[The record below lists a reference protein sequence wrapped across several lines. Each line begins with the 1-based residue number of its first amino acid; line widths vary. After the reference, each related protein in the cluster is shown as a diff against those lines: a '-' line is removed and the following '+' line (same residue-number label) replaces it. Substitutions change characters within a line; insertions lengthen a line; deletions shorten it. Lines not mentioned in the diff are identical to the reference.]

1 MLVVAGVMAAL
12 STLGS
17 AQQDVERVTL
27 KFADASRPG
36 KLKVHLMNG
45 AITVKG
51 SNRSDVLIEARQRD
65 VSAREGRGV
74 GRGFGAGFGAANGR
88 GGRGAEADTTSTA
101 GLRKLTPSGSG
112 FTAEQENNEIVIAG
126 TPFGA
131 VDLDIQVPMRTN
143 LQIGTF
149 EGAITVDG
157 VEGEH
162 EVSSANGGITMT
174 KVAGAVVAHSMGGNM
189 VATLTRVLPDKPMAF
204 TSMSGKVDVTLP
216 ASVKATFKLRS
227 DMADVFTDFD
237 LQMQPRRAQSSGDSQ
252 RDGKYRIEVNRDI
265 LGTANGGGPE
275 FELRT
280 FSGNVYLRKG
290 Q

>member
-1 MLVVAGVMAAL
+1 LFH
-12 STLGS
+12 
-17 AQQDVERVTL
+17 QD
-27 KFADASRPG
+27 F
-36 KLKVHLMNG
+36 M
-45 AITVKG
+45 
-51 SNRSDVLIEARQRD
+51 
-65 VSAREGRGV
+65 
-74 GRGFGAGFGAANGR
+74 
-88 GGRGAEADTTSTA
+88 
-101 GLRKLTPSGSG
+101 
-112 FTAEQENNEIVIAG
+112 
-126 TPFGA
+126 FGA
-131 VDLDIQVPMRTN
+131 VDFDIQVPARTN
-143 LQIGTF
+143 LHLATF

-162 EVSSANGGITMT
+162 EVSSANGGITLT

-204 TSMSGKVDVTLP
+204 TSMNGKVDVTLP

-237 LQMQPRRAQSSGDSQ
+237 LQMQPRRTQPTNDNQ
-252 RDGKYRIEVNRDI
+252 RDGKFRIEVNKDI

-280 FSGNVYLRKG
+280 FNGNVYLRKG